1 MKFSEL
7 LYIKSSLVL
16 TTTTKKKGSIGVI
29 FFPSRDLLVQN
40 QQWKH
45 QNNESKL
52 FKVSNND
59 IRTMLMTQTN
69 PSKVG
74 FMRVSTKDLN
84 FFICIL
90 IQKNAFDKN
99 ILRTL

>member
-7 LYIKSSLVL
+7 FYIKSRLVL
-16 TTTTKKKGSIGVI
+16 TKKKKKSSIGVI

-45 QNNESKL
+45 QNNERKL
-52 FKVSNND
+52 FKVSNKD